1 MDNLF
6 SFLGKEPLITF
17 FLLYALYAWVK
28 FVAKNISKK
37 NWFSEK
43 YIKTMNWVFVFVFF
57 FAFLGGALEN
67 LKNEFRLGLQNEAG
81 LFFSFLPFFIGTV
94 IAATAIT
101 ILITYL
107 VRLIIP
113 FFKKIHEKANK

>member
-6 SFLGKEPLITF
+6 AFLGKEPLITF
-17 FLLYALYAWVK
+17 FLLYAIYAWVK
-28 FVAKNISKK
+28 FIAKNIKK
-37 NWFSEK
+37 RNWFSEK
-43 YIKTMNWVFVFVFF
+43 YINTMYWVFAFVVF
-57 FAFLGGALEN
+57 FAFLGGTLEN
-67 LKNEFRLGLQNEAG
+67 LKYEFRLGLQDAGG